1 MESKEACLILRNS
14 GGEIIIKLLL
24 LFYHQLIAKQMPC
37 VTFAFPTVLA
47 MKSVYEKYPFYST
60 KAKRTGALEPN

>member
-1 MESKEACLILRNS
+1 
-14 GGEIIIKLLL
+14 
-24 LFYHQLIAKQMPC
+24 MPC
-37 VTFAFPTVLA
+37 GTFAFPTVLA